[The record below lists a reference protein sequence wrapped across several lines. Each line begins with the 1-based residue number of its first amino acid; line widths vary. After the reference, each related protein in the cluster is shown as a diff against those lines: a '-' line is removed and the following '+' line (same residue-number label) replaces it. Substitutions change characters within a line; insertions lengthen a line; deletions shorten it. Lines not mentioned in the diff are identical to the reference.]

1 MNSSDSLKSTPL
13 KSKKLLNLTSNSPVS
28 ITPEKSA
35 SQLRN
40 RSRNRGV
47 ALSIK
52 EIRQVVQTRP
62 KPPTDQVKSA
72 RKQIL
77 SWAIESPPPKTSGVR
92 HDKLPE
98 NYEILCGFFDGL
110 DSAIRLLKLKGSMP
124 TFTNISPKIECL
136 TDRRFSYGHLAQL
149 KHILPE
155 AIEIKRMLIFDE
167 RTSCMKPDL
176 HVSIIANAIDC
187 GDKSKS
193 ETNLNLRRVFRARL
207 ADYLK
212 AHPQGGE
219 IPEED
224 LPEPFNRS
232 KKNMQLNMIKGPISL
247 SSDESSTDTLTV
259 HQFLTAQGEVIQE
272 EARPKPSYHSNFNSK
287 LVVETLADA
296 INDQQPVVASHVSRS
311 FRKCFSQ
318 KAINKAQ
325 EVVQKCSQV
334 SVQSSNFQVPELC
347 ADRSVNSDKTGSAL
361 TRSPTKFLSKPTA
374 SETRSKTCLPATP
387 IKEVIPLKTEDKSP
401 TKSGSIQSTPVKLA
415 STPARLMTA
424 TPTLQLQKRC
434 YMSPDEVSSNLSNKL
449 VRRPPRTRSLKF
461 DTPVKEEK
469 VVDGVSEMGGK
480 PVDDEEDDVLSI
492 LPESLLHSIRE
503 KERKAMEEQDPAIS
517 QAKRRQRMI
526 ACLPK
531 LFNIIHYLF
540 QSVKR
545 SVITKEELMHKIIA
559 GHCDIADR
567 GEVEEQLKLLL
578 ELAPEWIF
586 EKTASAGDLL
596 VCVNKV
602 SSPESIRMR
611 LQEAK

>member
-387 IKEVIPLKTEDKSP
+387 IKE
-401 TKSGSIQSTPVKLA
+401 
-415 STPARLMTA
+415 
-424 TPTLQLQKRC
+424 LQKRC